1 MTVII
6 TMAGKGSRFREAGYD
21 CPKFMIEAKGKTLFE
36 WSLDSLDGYARQIS
50 RYIFVTRVE
59 DYAKPFIRTI
69 CEQKGITN
77 FQVIELEHQTDGQA
91 TTCMFAMPY
100 CDSEEAIMV
109 YNIDTY
115 VEPPALKYAD
125 ISGDGYMPCF
135 HAPGDHWSFVKLDE
149 RGQVVD
155 IQEKTRISDNCTLG
169 AYYFSS
175 ARLYEKL
182 YNEIYAGD
190 TEVPTGEKYIAP
202 MYNLMLQKELPVRIS
217 IVDAKKVHVLGTPAE
232 LDAFCGQND
241 RRRG

>member
-1 MTVII
+1 
-6 TMAGKGSRFREAGYD
+6 
-21 CPKFMIEAKGKTLFE
+21 
-36 WSLDSLDGYARQIS
+36 
-50 RYIFVTRVE
+50 
-59 DYAKPFIRTI
+59 
-69 CEQKGITN
+69 
-77 FQVIELEHQTDGQA
+77 
-91 TTCMFAMPY
+91 
-100 CDSEEAIMV
+100 
-109 YNIDTY
+109 
-115 VEPPALKYAD
+115 
-125 ISGDGYMPCF
+125 MPCF